1 MKKILLICLITF
13 GITNLS
19 AQLDESQIVL
29 YAPFDADVNGNL
41 ILDDLSVN
49 NVSFT
54 ASINA
59 AATGE
64 VVADTLDMK
73 FGNASASFDTFS
85 YLLNTSTVSGYSN
98 YQSQTISA
106 WVKFNTIAGV
116 DQVILQP
123 KNNGDG
129 GYHTLRYHSSTN
141 GINTRFD
148 KAFNSS
154 AAPVADTWYHVA
166 IVADDNDFTE
176 SAFGTVYLYVN
187 GVLVSQNAP
196 SGETN
201 NGDYVLGARKQEN
214 AEFFDGKIDDLLITN
229 EVLSQTQIQNL
240 MNNGVEHYQTEYTYS
255 SGSWDVDPAGI
266 YDPRAII
273 NMVDGS
279 TELTASIYV
288 NDININ
294 TGASLST
301 SKVVRIF
308 GDMNID
314 GDFTFLSNASST
326 GILGPIYS
334 DLSEIIGEVQ
344 VEHFYTDVR
353 AFRFVS
359 SPVTTS
365 TSIFDN
371 WQEGGGVTS
380 GYGVHITGSTTG
392 QNGLDATPSGNPS
405 LFTLDNPTQA
415 WQAITST
422 NSSSDNLEA
431 GYPYR
436 LYVRGDRTINVSS
449 NSATPTVTILRAKGN
464 LQVGDFSPATYAD
477 AIGEFTFIGNPYQAP
492 VDMIQLL
499 DNSSGI
505 NQSEYFVWDATVA
518 SQGAY
523 VTVDVSDP
531 LNVTNSHGGLGT
543 STANENLQIGTAA
556 FVENTLASPVI
567 IFKEQYKSLVTATNS
582 EFSRM
587 SNTQSPLLTLGLYH
601 ADSFSDNQI
610 YDAALLRLGST
621 YSDNIDDTD
630 AGKLFNRDETLAF
643 IQNNELLSINS
654 RNLIT
659 SGEVIPIH
667 LSNHKTEDY
676 VLQVKLENFPNINV
690 FLYDSYLN
698 EYHPLTNN
706 DTQNISFQIDENIEA
721 TTQEDRFE
729 LRFSEENLK
738 TKKIIES
745 ALTIYPNPVSED
757 QNLHLSMTNR
767 VAPCQYT
774 IYSMLGNKIKSGSL
788 AVDETQLSLEGLES
802 GVYLINISINEQ
814 KISKKIII
822 K

>member
-1 MKKILLICLITF
+1 MKKLLLISLLILSF
-13 GITNLS
+13 SNLQ

-54 ASINA
+54 ATLNS

-64 VVADTLDMK
+64 VIADTLDMK
-73 FGNASASFDTFS
+73 FGNASASFNTFS
-85 YLLNTSTVSGYSN
+85 YLLNTSVVSGYSN

-129 GYHTLRYHSSTN
+129 GYHTLRYHTGSD

-154 AAPVADTWYHVA
+154 APPVANTWYHVA
-166 IVADDNDFTE
+166 IVADDNDFTA
-176 SAFGTVYLYVN
+176 SANGTVYLYVN
-187 GVLVSQNAP
+187 GNLVSQNAP

-201 NGDYVLGARKQEN
+201 NGDYVLGARKQEDG
-214 AEFFDGKIDDLLITN
+214 EFFDGKIDDLLITN
-229 EVLSQTQIQNL
+229 EVLNQTQIQNL

-255 SGSWDVDPAGI
+255 SGSWDVDPVGT

-273 NMVDGS
+273 NVVDGS
-279 TELTASIYV
+279 TELTGSIYV
-288 NDININ
+288 NDINIS

-314 GDFTFLSNASST
+314 GNFTFLSNASST
-326 GILGPIYS
+326 GVLGPIYS
-334 DLSEIIGEVQ
+334 DLSEINGEVE
-344 VEHFYTDVR
+344 VEHFYTNLR

-359 SPVTTS
+359 SPVNTS
-365 TSIFDN
+365 TTIFDN
-371 WQEGGGVTS
+371 WQEGGMSTS
-380 GYGVHITGSTTG
+380 GYGVHITGSITG
-392 QNGLDATPSGNPS
+392 QNGLDATPSGNSS
-405 LFTLDNPTQA
+405 LFTLDNPSQT

-464 LQVGDFSPATYAD
+464 LHVGDFSPSTYAD
-477 AIGEFTFIGNPYQAP
+477 EIGEYTFIGNPYQSP

-499 DNSSGI
+499 DNSTGI
-505 NQSEYFVWDATVA
+505 NQTEYFVWDATVA

-531 LNVTNSHGGLGT
+531 LNVINSHSGLGT

-556 FVENTLASPVI
+556 FVENTSASPI
-567 IFKEQYKSLVTATNS
+567 ITFKERYKSLVTATNS

-587 SNTQSPLLTLGLYH
+587 SSSQTPRLALGLYH
-601 ADSFSDNQI
+601 QDSFNENQI
-610 YDAALLRLGST
+610 YDAALLRIGT
-621 YSDNIDDTD
+621 NFSDAIDDFD

-659 SGEVIPIH
+659 SEEVIPIH
-667 LSNHKTEDY
+667 LSNHKTENY
-676 VLQVKLENFPNINV
+676 VFQVNLENFSATNV
-690 FLYDSYLN
+690 FLFDNYLN
-698 EYHPLTNN
+698 QYHPINN
-706 DTQNISFQIDENIEA
+706 NSTQNISFQIDENIAA

-729 LRFSEENLK
+729 LRFSEENLN
-738 TKKIIES
+738 TKDFTQSSIS
-745 ALTIYPNPVSED
+745 IYPNPVSED
-757 QNLHLSMTNR
+757 RNVHISIPER
-767 VAPCQYT
+767 ISPCQYT
-774 IYSMLGNKIKSGSL
+774 IYSTLGKKVNSGTL
-788 AVDETQLSLEGLES
+788 AVNETQILLEGLES
-802 GVYLINISINEQ
+802 GVYLINLNTSKQ
-814 KISKKIII
+814 TISKKLIV